1 MSDGNNLLTIGSLGI
16 PENDLHGK
24 PSIRWGDL
32 PRRVGNKSSRRY
44 QKVLLLNPA
53 ATLYRHDLP
62 RCTYPLGIGY
72 IAAVLEEY
80 DYEVKILDVFA
91 EGYENV
97 QPVEGDAQF
106 LRYGL
111 SDEGVAAVM
120 REFSPDVVGVS
131 SIFSNQAD
139 NVHNLLRL
147 AGGVVPDALTAMGG
161 AHARYF
167 PRACLEDPNL
177 DAVFLGEGELTFL
190 LWLEYL
196 NGSVSEDEVHGVA
209 LRNRDGS
216 IRIKPELPLISSM
229 RPAGP
234 ECDKAS
240 PMLSIA
246 GELDRIPF
254 PAWHHYN
261 MERYFQIRAY
271 QSPYTVGARVGQ
283 LYTSRGCTAHCTF
296 CTTTHFWGQ
305 RLRRRSVDNVVREV
319 LRLRDEYGIDEFH
332 IQDDNITNDM
342 DHARELFRGFRQ
354 VGLPWATPQGTAL
367 WRMDEE
373 LLNLMAESGAYQ
385 VTFAIESGVQRVLK
399 ELIRKPLNLKR
410 TSHLIKYARSLG
422 MHVHGFFIIGMPP
435 MFGASGETREEMQAT
450 YEYAENAGFSS
461 ASFFAA
467 SPIVGSELLRE
478 CIRQGFVAPGESL
491 YRMTYKQGIIN
502 VPSLWDGEEVA
513 EVAARFN
520 RDFNV
525 RRERSYT
532 TRKQWNEE
540 QY

>member
-1 MSDGNNLLTIGSLGI
+1 MSNNQNLLTIGSLGST
-16 PENDLHGK
+16 EFALRGK
-24 PSIRWGDL
+24 PAIRWGDM
-32 PRRVGNKSSRRY
+32 PRRVGKKSERRY
-44 QKVLLLNPA
+44 QKVLLLNPS

-72 IAAVLEEY
+72 IAAVLEKY

-91 EGYENV
+91 EGYHNS
-97 QPVEGDAQF
+97 QPIEGDSQF

-111 SDEGVAAVM
+111 ADDDVVKVM
-120 REFSPDVVGVS
+120 RAFAPDVVGVS

-147 AGGVVPDALTAMGG
+147 ADLVVPEAPTAIGG

-167 PRACLEDPNL
+167 PKACLEDPNL
-177 DAVFLGEGELTFL
+177 DAVFLGEGEMTFL
-190 LWLEYL
+190 LWLEFL
-196 NGSVSEDEVHGVA
+196 NGTVREDEVHGVA
-209 LRNRDGS
+209 LRDHDGK

-229 RPAGP
+229 RPEGP
-234 ECDKAS
+234 ETGKSS
-240 PMLSIA
+240 PMLSMA
-246 GELDRIPF
+246 GELDHIPF
-254 PAWHHYN
+254 PAWHHFN
-261 MERYFQIRAY
+261 MEKYFEIKAY
-271 QSPYTVGARVGQ
+271 QSPYTVGSRVGQ

-305 RLRRRSVDNVVREV
+305 KLRRRSVDNVVNEV

-342 DHARELFRGFRQ
+342 DHARELFRAFRDA
-354 VGLPWATPQGTAL
+354 GLPWATPQGTAL

-373 LLNLMAESGAYQ
+373 LLDLMAESGAYQ

-399 ELIRKPLNLKR
+399 DLIKKPLNLKR
-410 TSHLIKYARSLG
+410 TSHLIKYARGLG
-422 MHVHGFFIIGMPP
+422 MHVHGFFIVGMPP
-435 MFGASGETREEMQAT
+435 MFGNNGETIDEMQAS
-450 YEYAENAGFSS
+450 YEYAEEAGFSS

-467 SPIVGSELLRE
+467 SPIVGSELLTE
-478 CIRQGFVAPGESL
+478 CIRQGFVDPQESL

-502 VPSLWDGEEVA
+502 VPGLWGGEEIA
-513 EVAARFN
+513 ELAAKFN
-520 RDFNV
+520 RDFNAK
-525 RRERSYT
+525 RERAYT
-532 TRKQWNEE
+532 PQKQWNEE